1 MTQPPNQQPQWWQ
14 PPSGPPSGGQPAQ
27 WQPGHPPAPQYQQA
41 PPPPG
46 PAPLGPRQ
54 GQFGGGFQ
62 PAHYGGL
69 GAFPEDIR
77 ITKKKSKK
85 PLVFGAIGVI
95 VLLGAGAV
103 AWLLGAFSGDTLEQN
118 SLQDGV
124 SQVLKE
130 SYGEQDVK
138 NVSCPSG
145 QPIKAGTTFDCSAQ
159 VAGRPKQITV
169 RVLNDSPEFEVGAPH

>member
-14 PPSGPPSGGQPAQ
+14 PPAGPPGGGQPAPQ
-27 WQPGHPPAPQYQQA
+27 FQPPQFQSPQHQPGTPP
-41 PPPPG
+41 
-46 PAPLGPRQ
+46 Q

-62 PAHYGGL
+62 PTQYGGL

-77 ITKKKSKK
+77 VQKKKSKK
-85 PLVFGAIGVI
+85 PLLFSAIGVI
-95 VLLGAGAV
+95 LLLGAGAT

-138 NVSCPSG
+138 NMSCPSG
-145 QPIKAGTTFDCSAQ
+145 RTTKTGTTFDCSAE
-159 VAGRPKQITV
+159 VAGKPKQITI
-169 RVLNDSPEFEVGAPH
+169 RVLNNSPEYEVGAPH